1 MSQQPTPADPQSQP
15 DPTTAPAP
23 VQRWE
28 YRVVHININNDA
40 PPQPATPEAASKKL
54 QGSLSPEFIKREF
67 PQMYQQPSNHQKH
80 PAAQLQH
87 FLNLLGNEGW
97 ELVETSQVG
106 GLLMFFFKRLVN
118 QQPAQTTGQQS
129 TKANDDA
136 GNMRLN
142 PNRDQLHGSTRTES
156 DPHV

>member
-1 MSQQPTPADPQSQP
+1 MTEQPTHPEQSPQVDETESA
-15 DPTTAPAP
+15 TP

-28 YRVVHININNDA
+28 YRVVHINISNDS
-40 PPQPATPEAASKKL
+40 PSQQPTAEAASKKL

-67 PQMYQQPSNHQKH
+67 PQLYQQQSNNQKH

-118 QQPAQTTGQQS
+118 QQPAQTTGQQMPEG
-129 TKANDDA
+129 KDEV
-136 GNMRLN
+136 GNIKTN
-142 PNRDQLHGSTRTES
+142 EAQS
-156 DPHV
+156 

>member
-1 MSQQPTPADPQSQP
+1 MENQQPTPTGPQESEQR
-15 DPTTAPAP
+15 PTTDNEANNPL
-23 VQRWE
+23 QRWE

-40 PPQPATPEAASKKL
+40 PPKPSTPEAASKKL

-67 PQMYQQPSNHQKH
+67 PQMYQQQPLEQKH

-106 GLLMFFFKRLVN
+106 GLLMFFFKRL
-118 QQPAQTTGQQS
+118 QRGKPDQTTGQPS
-129 TKANDDA
+129 EADKADA
-136 GNMRLN
+136 GKVSQSEK
-142 PNRDQLHGSTRTES
+142 DS
-156 DPHV
+156 

>member
-1 MSQQPTPADPQSQP
+1 MSQQPTPSDPQSQP
-15 DPTTAPAP
+15 DPREVATP

-67 PQMYQQPSNHQKH
+67 PQMYQQPSNQQKH

-87 FLNLLGNEGW
+87 FLNLLGHEGW

-106 GLLMFFFKRLVN
+106 GLLMFFFKRLVS
-118 QQPAQTTGQQS
+118 QQPAQTTGQQ
-129 TKANDDA
+129 TPKGQDEAGTIETNKA
-136 GNMRLN
+136 
-142 PNRDQLHGSTRTES
+142 ES
-156 DPHV
+156 

>member
-1 MSQQPTPADPQSQP
+1 METPEESTPNPSEPQ
-15 DPTTAPAP
+15 APPAH
-23 VQRWE
+23 QRWE

-40 PPQPATPEAASKKL
+40 PPQPPTPEAASKKL

-67 PQMYQQPSNHQKH
+67 PQMYQKQSPQQKH

-106 GLLMFFFKRLVN
+106 GLLMFFFKRLLVVKPDSATD
-118 QQPAQTTGQQS
+118 QPPT
-129 TKANDDA
+129 DDSDNA
-136 GNMRLN
+136 GKIS
-142 PNRDQLHGSTRTES
+142 GSEKES
-156 DPHV
+156 

>member
-1 MSQQPTPADPQSQP
+1 MSQQPTASDPQSQP
-15 DPTTAPAP
+15 DPREVATP

-67 PQMYQQPSNHQKH
+67 PQMYQQPSNQQKH

-87 FLNLLGNEGW
+87 FLNLLGHEGW

-118 QQPAQTTGQQS
+118 QQPAQTTGQQAPKGQDEAG
-129 TKANDDA
+129 TIETNKA
-136 GNMRLN
+136 
-142 PNRDQLHGSTRTES
+142 ES
-156 DPHV
+156 

>member
-1 MSQQPTPADPQSQP
+1 MENPQETNPITTATPAATPS
-15 DPTTAPAP
+15 
-23 VQRWE
+23 QRWE

-40 PPQPATPEAASKKL
+40 PPQPSTPEAASKKL

-67 PQMYQQPSNHQKH
+67 PQMYQKQSAQQKH

-106 GLLMFFFKRLVN
+106 GLLMFFFKRLLVA
-118 QQPAQTTGQQS
+118 QPDSS
-129 TKANDDA
+129 TDQPSTDSGNNA
-136 GNMRLN
+136 GKIA
-142 PNRDQLHGSTRTES
+142 ES
-156 DPHV
+156 DKKS

>member
-1 MSQQPTPADPQSQP
+1 MESSNNPSSIPQEHLSTEAQK
-15 DPTTAPAP
+15 
-23 VQRWE
+23 WE

-40 PPQPATPEAASKKL
+40 PPQPSNPEAASKKL

-67 PQMYQQPSNHQKH
+67 PQMYQQQSPQQKH

-106 GLLMFFFKRLVN
+106 GLLMFFFKRLLIKK
-118 QQPAQTTGQQS
+118 PEPTTGQPTTAQPTDA
-129 TKANDDA
+129 TKVETI
-136 GNMRLN
+136 
-142 PNRDQLHGSTRTES
+142 DQ
-156 DPHV
+156 DP

>member
-1 MSQQPTPADPQSQP
+1 MSQQPTPSDQQSQT
-15 DPTTAPAP
+15 DPTAVPSP

-40 PPQPATPEAASKKL
+40 PPEPATPEAASKKL

-67 PQMYQQPSNHQKH
+67 PQMYQQPSNQQKH

-87 FLNLLGNEGW
+87 FLNLLGDEGW

-118 QQPAQTTGQQS
+118 QQPAQTTGQQ
-129 TKANDDA
+129 TPKGKDEV
-136 GNMRLN
+136 GNIKTN
-142 PNRDQLHGSTRTES
+142 ES
-156 DPHV
+156 QS

>member
-1 MSQQPTPADPQSQP
+1 MSQQPTASDPQSQP
-15 DPTTAPAP
+15 DPREVATP

-67 PQMYQQPSNHQKH
+67 PQMYQQPSNQQKH

-87 FLNLLGNEGW
+87 FLNLLGHEGW

-118 QQPAQTTGQQS
+118 QQPAQPTGQQMPEG
-129 TKANDDA
+129 KHEV
-136 GNMRLN
+136 GNIKTN
-142 PNRDQLHGSTRTES
+142 EAQS
-156 DPHV
+156 

>member
-1 MSQQPTPADPQSQP
+1 MTEQPTHPEQSPQVDETESA
-15 DPTTAPAP
+15 TP

-28 YRVVHININNDA
+28 YRVVHINISNDTPSQ
-40 PPQPATPEAASKKL
+40 PPTAEAASKKL

-67 PQMYQQPSNHQKH
+67 PQLYQQQSNNQKH

-118 QQPAQTTGQQS
+118 QQPAQTTGQQMPEG
-129 TKANDDA
+129 KDEV
-136 GNMRLN
+136 GNIKT
-142 PNRDQLHGSTRTES
+142 DEAQS
-156 DPHV
+156 

>member
-1 MSQQPTPADPQSQP
+1 MSQQPTPSDPQSQP
-15 DPTTAPAP
+15 DPREVATPL
-23 VQRWE
+23 QRWE

-67 PQMYQQPSNHQKH
+67 PQMYQQPSNQQKH

-87 FLNLLGNEGW
+87 FLNLLGHEGW

-118 QQPAQTTGQQS
+118 QQPAQTTGQQAPKGQDEAG
-129 TKANDDA
+129 TIETNKA
-136 GNMRLN
+136 
-142 PNRDQLHGSTRTES
+142 ES
-156 DPHV
+156 

>member
-1 MSQQPTPADPQSQP
+1 MESQNNPSTIPQEKPSSE
-15 DPTTAPAP
+15 
-23 VQRWE
+23 VQKWE

-40 PPQPATPEAASKKL
+40 PPQPSTPEAASKKL

-67 PQMYQQPSNHQKH
+67 PQMYEKQSAKQKH

-106 GLLMFFFKRLVN
+106 GLLMFFFKRLLI
-118 QQPAQTTGQQS
+118 QKPESTTDQPTAAQPT
-129 TKANDDA
+129 DA
-136 GNMRLN
+136 SKVA
-142 PNRDQLHGSTRTES
+142 PS
-156 DPHV
+156 D

>member
-1 MSQQPTPADPQSQP
+1 M
-15 DPTTAPAP
+15 
-23 VQRWE
+23 
-28 YRVVHININNDA
+28 RVVHININHDT
-40 PPQPATPEAASKKL
+40 PSQPATAEAASKKL

-67 PQMYQQPSNHQKH
+67 PQLYQQQSNNQKH

-118 QQPAQTTGQQS
+118 QQPAQTTGQQMPEG
-129 TKANDDA
+129 KDEV
-136 GNMRLN
+136 GNIKTN
-142 PNRDQLHGSTRTES
+142 EAQS
-156 DPHV
+156 

>member
-1 MSQQPTPADPQSQP
+1 MESPQESSPIEAPTP
-15 DPTTAPAP
+15 TAPP
-23 VQRWE
+23 NQRWE

-40 PPQPATPEAASKKL
+40 PPQPPTPEAASKKL

-67 PQMYQQPSNHQKH
+67 PQMYQKQSPQQKH

-106 GLLMFFFKRLVN
+106 GLLMFFFKRQLVV
-118 QQPAQTTGQQS
+118 QPDASTDQPAS
-129 TKANDDA
+129 ASEENA
-136 GNMRLN
+136 GKIAGK
-142 PNRDQLHGSTRTES
+142 DKES
-156 DPHV
+156 